1 MSLVGYPDFQ
11 EQAQWQS
18 PPAVIYS
25 AAIANGA
32 TKTFP
37 TTGNNLFN
45 VSNWANTQL
54 RVFGQSSILDVE
66 CQWYDADPP
75 TALLGHRYWSTSGNG
90 SDTNVNIP
98 NCGPYLRVN
107 VTNLSGAAPTLVAVI
122 AFSNRVSAPF
132 VCPSSDPII
141 STGVVSVGATTAT
154 AIDGSYLYAGP
165 AFAWG
170 YSESTDWSISIQSIS
185 SNGTLRDI
193 MVWNRDGYTANQR
206 RYQPLILPPRPV
218 RVLLFNNDA
227 VPRNLNFTLTG
238 DVFR

>member
-18 PPAVIYS
+18 PPAVTYS

-37 TTGNNLFN
+37 VGGNNLFN

-54 RVFGQSSILDVE
+54 RIFGQFAALDVE

-75 TALLGHRYWSTSGNG
+75 TALLGHRYWTTCENG

-107 VTNLSGAAPTLVAVI
+107 ITNLSGAAPTLVAVI
-122 AFSNRVSAPF
+122 AFSNRVSASF
-132 VCPSSDPII
+132 VCPSSGPVT
-141 STGVVSVGATTAT
+141 SRAFSALGAGVTAT
-154 AIDGSYLYAGP
+154 LTPTYLYAGP
-165 AFAWG
+165 ATFSVATDSNEGWTALLRARNSAGAATEFAWMG
-170 YSESTDWSISIQSIS
+170 NQLAASGNQSLAV
-185 SNGTLRDI
+185 T
-193 MVWNRDGYTANQR
+193 
-206 RYQPLILPPRPV
+206 LPPRPV
-218 RVLLFNNDA
+218 DLLVFNFGA
-227 VPRNLNFTLTG
+227 GIHNFGAGLVA